1 MAPPALSVVYIP
13 ERTVAHH
20 LGQIRFAQQWP
31 RKGISCLIVCS
42 RTYYVSNIILDT
54 AAYALRACCIRLYML
69 QYRKGPY
76 MNRKN
81 IVFLAA
87 GMLCGIVLGCTAF
100 SFAGNGEQPAVI
112 QETTAL
118 LPTSGPSLNNGP
130 VSDAAIQDTSMKT
143 NESNSGIAEWSSQE
157 VYLGGDRVIY
167 QDRIYRAKWWTQN
180 EKPDSSDVWEDTMEA
195 PAKPEPASVQETEA
209 GRAAVKNTVPADGF
223 KVVAYYPSWS
233 GEQFGKLQ
241 YDVLTHIVYAFAI
254 PNPDGTLK
262 PLENPELARKLI
274 DTSHSHGARVLLAV
288 GGWSYNDTPLEPSFM
303 EATKNQET
311 LVKFAD
317 NILALCN
324 TYGFD
329 GIDMDWEHP
338 RVDGGS
344 WQQYE
349 SLMLYLSEKLHAQ
362 GKVLTSAVIS
372 GATADGNVYYDAAA
386 HTDKVLNAVDWIHV
400 MAYDGGDGERHSPYD
415 FAVNCGLYWKDTRK
429 VPASKVVLGVPFYGR
444 PSWASY
450 ENILSGDKEAWSK
463 DSSNYNGMEAFYNGV
478 STIQKKT
485 SYAKQNLGGI
495 MIWEI
500 TQDTNDKEKSLLTA
514 VKNGLVQ

>member
-1 MAPPALSVVYIP
+1 M
-13 ERTVAHH
+13 
-20 LGQIRFAQQWP
+20 
-31 RKGISCLIVCS
+31 
-42 RTYYVSNIILDT
+42 
-54 AAYALRACCIRLYML
+54 
-69 QYRKGPY
+69 
-76 MNRKN
+76 MNKKN

-87 GMLCGIVLGCTAF
+87 GLLCGMVLCCTAF
-100 SFAGNGEQPAVI
+100 SFSGNGGQQPVF
-112 QETTAL
+112 QETMAELTR
-118 LPTSGPSLNNGP
+118 SGMPLETEP
-130 VSDAAIQDTSMKT
+130 VSEASLQETVMKK
-143 NESNSGIAEWSSQE
+143 NESNSGIGEWSSQE
-157 VYLGGDRVIY
+157 VYLGGDRVLY
-167 QDRIYRAKWWTQN
+167 QNRIYRAKWWTQN
-180 EKPDSSDVWEDTMEA
+180 EKPDSSDVWEDTLET
-195 PAKPEPASVQETEA
+195 PAKPEPASVPEPAADQTE
-209 GRAAVKNTVPADGF
+209 VKNPVSSDGF

-274 DTSHSHGARVLLAV
+274 DTSHSHGAKVLLAV
-288 GGWSYNDTPLEPSFM
+288 GGWSYNDIPLEPAFV
-303 EATKNQET
+303 EATKDQER

-317 NILALCN
+317 SILALCS

-329 GIDMDWEHP
+329 GVDMDWEHP

-349 SLMLYLSEKLHAQ
+349 NLMLCLSEKLHAQ

-386 HTDKVLNAVDWIHV
+386 HTDKVLEAVDWIHV
-400 MAYDGGDGERHSPYD
+400 MAYDGGDGERHSPYE
-415 FAVNCGLYWKDTRK
+415 FAVNCGLYWSNTRK
-429 VPASKVVLGVPFYGR
+429 MPASKVVMGVPFYAR

-450 ENILSGDKEAWSK
+450 ENILSADREAWNK
-463 DSSNYNGMEAFYNGV
+463 DVSNYNGMEAYYNGV

-485 SYAKQNLGGI
+485 AYARQNLGGI

-500 TQDTNDKEKSLLTA
+500 TQDTNEKEKSLLTA
-514 VKNGLVQ
+514 VKNALKQ